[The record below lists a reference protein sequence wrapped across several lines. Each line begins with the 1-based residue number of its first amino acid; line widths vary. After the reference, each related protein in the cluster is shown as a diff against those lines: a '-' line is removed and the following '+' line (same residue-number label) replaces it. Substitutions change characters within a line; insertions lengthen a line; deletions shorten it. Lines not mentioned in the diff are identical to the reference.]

1 MLFTLRGIH
10 ISFWLFVF
18 WVFLRFWEMRFEVSP
33 LPAWTLPAFVLLV
46 LFGVSVL
53 LSHRLQKRHP
63 LDKKS
68 VLWATVLLVLGT
80 FAWESGLTLYLAGW
94 SGFGNMFTWRFVA
107 GLAIQAVAGF
117 VAAAWLRRTRPPA
130 TLPDAVPVSVSAP
143 DAPPQPYSEAG
154 TRW

>member
-10 ISFWLFVF
+10 ISFWLFVV

-33 LPAWTLPAFVLLV
+33 LPAWTLPAFVLLA

-68 VLWATVLLVLGT
+68 VLWAAALLVLGT
-80 FAWESGLTLYLAGW
+80 FLWECGLTLYLGGW
-94 SGFGNMFTWRFVA
+94 SGFGNMFTWRFLV
-107 GLAIQAVAGF
+107 GLVIQALAGF

-130 TLPDAVPVSVSAP
+130 TLPEPVPGSVIPPA
-143 DAPPQPYSEAG
+143 APPQSYS
-154 TRW
+154 

>member
-10 ISFWLFVF
+10 ISFWLFTF

-46 LFGVSVL
+46 LFVVSIL

-68 VLWATVLLVLGT
+68 VLWATALLVLGT
-80 FAWESGLTLYLAGW
+80 FLWECGLTLYLGGWAGFT
-94 SGFGNMFTWRFVA
+94 SMFTWRFLV
-107 GLAIQAVAGF
+107 GLVVQSLAGF
-117 VAAAWLRRTRPPA
+117 VAAAWLRRTRPPVTSPESIA
-130 TLPDAVPVSVSAP
+130 SPVTASAV
-143 DAPPQPYSEAG
+143 PPQPYS
-154 TRW
+154 